1 MTIEINPTDT
11 ALDDQRTISISPLVA
26 PSLLRREHAADDAVS
41 ATVRRGRDGVVDILD
56 GRDDRHRR
64 AVLGARHCC
73 RDGLRPQARGEGD
86 RTR

>member
-56 GRDDRHRR
+56 GRDDRLIVIVGPCSVHDTAAAMDYAAGSR
-64 AVLGARHCC
+64 
-73 RDGLRPQARGEGD
+73 
-86 RTR
+86 